1 MDPTAEII
9 ELKRRILVLEQ
20 ALATAIPKGGQ
31 TPTLQQGVDCGGAVY
46 PWSTFFAGGNS
57 TREGYQVEKVCMRIG
72 QNLAHARDVLD
83 QTGPIG
89 MSIGVSGE
97 AISHYDFIPAAQT
110 VTIPEAE
117 D

>member
-57 TREGYQVEKVCMRIG
+57 TREEYQVEKVCMRVG
-72 QNLAHARDVLD
+72 DAYAHGRDVLD
-83 QTGPIG
+83 QTAPLGLA
-89 MSIGVSGE
+89 IGVSGRFL
-97 AISHYDFIPAAQT
+97 SLVDTLPAGQT
-110 VTIPEAE
+110 VEVP
-117 D
+117 